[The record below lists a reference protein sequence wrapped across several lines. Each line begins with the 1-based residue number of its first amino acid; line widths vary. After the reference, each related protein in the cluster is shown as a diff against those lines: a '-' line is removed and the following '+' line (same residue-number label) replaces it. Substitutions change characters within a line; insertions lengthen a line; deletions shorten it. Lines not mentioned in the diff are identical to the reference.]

1 MAADKSF
8 RTIEVEL
15 AVVWELPFN
24 DVVGTERVLRSISV
38 VSNFGIL
45 LASGRGDGLP
55 LSVRTLLTT
64 SGLGMLQT
72 S

>member
-24 DVVGTERVLRSISV
+24 DVVGTERILRSTSV

>member
-24 DVVGTERVLRSISV
+24 DVVGTESVLRSISV